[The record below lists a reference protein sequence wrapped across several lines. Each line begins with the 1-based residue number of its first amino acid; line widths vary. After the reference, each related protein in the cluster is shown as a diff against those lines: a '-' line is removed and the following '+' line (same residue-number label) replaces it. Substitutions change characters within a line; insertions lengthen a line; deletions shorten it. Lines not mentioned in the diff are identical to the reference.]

1 MNSDSKEGKDMNVF
15 EKIIGIF
22 SSPRDTF
29 VAIDNKPN
37 WLIPFVIIVLVV
49 IISQFLVLD
58 IGMNDQ
64 IEAMKARGLSSD
76 QIQTAQEHMQGPM
89 KYIGFIFA
97 PIIIL
102 IVWLILAGIFLFTG
116 NTIMGG
122 KAQFKNILAVI
133 SWSGL
138 IGIVQAALR
147 TYLVISN
154 GTSFGVTTSLAI
166 LLPTPQVGES
176 KTLLYR
182 LLSRFDIFTIWTL
195 VLWIIGLAVVYK
207 FSTKKS
213 ATMVLTLWAIYI
225 VLVVALGSLL
235 GGIFGG

>member
-235 GGIFGG
+235 GGILGG